1 METIG
6 PVLPR
11 GVSAG
16 GERNATAYRADNS
29 GHLTRI
35 RSIAPSSSS
44 HRPLTSSPIEPV
56 SHDYAVEL
64 VVKVEAESLAAADQI
79 PVPGAVRSDRRGPLV
94 GTEVAEA
101 MGEVVAVAGSEVGEA
116 VGVGGSGEAV
126 TGSGVVSDEPA
137 QASASSEP
145 KSAVRM
151 KSLRTIDYR
160 RWTFALHRPSRTQAA
175 ARALGGGGAAAEG
188 GRAQPRVPGRCHHHR
203 PP

>member
-1 METIG
+1 MRDLADCIEPHESG
-6 PVLPR
+6 LNAV
-11 GVSAG
+11 
-16 GERNATAYRADNS
+16 ERDRT
-29 GHLTRI
+29 
-35 RSIAPSSSS
+35 
-44 HRPLTSSPIEPV
+44 PLAVEPV

-175 ARALGGGGAAAEG
+175 ARALGGGGGG
-188 GRAQPRVPGRCHHHR
+188 GRRGARTAPSTWPLS
-203 PP
+203 PPPPAVMVR